1 MPKYR
6 MTIGESFQRDIEAN
20 NMDDAMNRAIGI
32 AIRSGYRNSGKS
44 VFVQEIKDGIKEIG
58 IEFEAYDRVFK
69 ESFRNYLFIMA
80 NNEREAIDLYNKQY
94 KGKHFWFNA
103 MKPEADGK
111 NEYGKVI
118 RTYYC

>member
-20 NMDDAMNRAIGI
+20 NSDDAMNRAIGI
-32 AIRSGYRNSGKS
+32 AIRSGYRNSGLD
-44 VFVQEIKDGIKEIG
+44 VCVMEIKDGIKQIG
-58 IEFEAYDRVFK
+58 IEFEAYDKVFK
-69 ESFRNYLFIMA
+69 KNFRNRVFIMA
-80 NNEREAIDLYNKQY
+80 NNEREAIELYNKQY

-118 RTYYC
+118 KTYYC